1 MRRRLRMGV
10 LRGRRVRGV
19 FKDKGRDRD
28 SRDRVGLLG
37 GLVLLGVGIFVG
49 LLALALMNREAV
61 RIFFFSF
68 WLCVN
73 CCHGLTS
80 PSTI

>member
-1 MRRRLRMGV
+1 MGV

-49 LLALALMNREAV
+49 LLVLALMNREVV
-61 RIFFFSF
+61 RFIIFVFFFF
-68 WLCVN
+68 WLSVN
-73 CCHGLTS
+73 CYQS
-80 PSTI
+80 DEPINNISR